1 MILYLLSSGRALG
14 VILLCFQCLLDVY
27 QGLLILET
35 KHFLLSQGRIRPS
48 QGCYTNKPSESQEE
62 EKKKKKSGHIHE
74 YFGLLERK
82 EKKKPPKTWSTDF
95 TRSGSLNKT
104 LVHYVR
110 TCAATLR
117 ARHLRVTFHNI
128 WIKDKIRRAIS
139 YRCSRSRLPTCD
151 SSQHFVNKSRA
162 VDVTE
167 RHSGSWIR
175 RLCPTLVSTGQFQVL
190 PRLLL
195 FGSFRPSVKRC
206 FIFFMD
212 TFKTDGTLSRG
223 HSRSTIYP
231 VSLQCGASCL

>member
-1 MILYLLSSGRALG
+1 MSFGCVPRSPNFGNQALSSQPRKNSTQPRLLHKQAFRVSGR
-14 VILLCFQCLLDVY
+14 
-27 QGLLILET
+27 
-35 KHFLLSQGRIRPS
+35 R
-48 QGCYTNKPSESQEE
+48 
-62 EKKKKKSGHIHE
+62 KKKKKSGHIHE

-82 EKKKPPKTWSTDF
+82 KKKKKHLKPWSTDF

>member
-1 MILYLLSSGRALG
+1 MFSVSFGCVPRSPNFGNQALSSQPRKNSTQPRLLHKQAFRVSGR
-14 VILLCFQCLLDVY
+14 
-27 QGLLILET
+27 
-35 KHFLLSQGRIRPS
+35 R
-48 QGCYTNKPSESQEE
+48 
-62 EKKKKKSGHIHE
+62 KKKKKIRTHSWIFWSPGK
-74 YFGLLERK
+74 K
-82 EKKKPPKTWSTDF
+82 EKKKTPKTWSTDF

>member
-1 MILYLLSSGRALG
+1 MFSVSFGCVPRSPNFGNQALSSQPRKNSTQPRLLHKQAFRVSGR
-14 VILLCFQCLLDVY
+14 
-27 QGLLILET
+27 
-35 KHFLLSQGRIRPS
+35 R
-48 QGCYTNKPSESQEE
+48 
-62 EKKKKKSGHIHE
+62 KKKKNQDTFMNILVSWK
-74 YFGLLERK
+74 ERK
-82 EKKKPPKTWSTDF
+82 KKKTPKTWSTDF